1 MTVRRGAAGNAI
13 VMFISS
19 ICNRSTARRKTYY
32 NTKWM
37 WGHRTLQPHIT
48 PHSELCNMKSTVPSP
63 PSLILVKRRNSSP
76 KHSNRGT
83 GGHTPCAVTCR
94 RTLLNN
100 NSQEYIYDT
109 LCWSRQSIQY
119 TLNPLENPYQWRQR
133 SDGASSATALK
144 RTESEIWE
152 QKPALE
158 PHRSR
163 ESLSESHYGRGPDRQ
178 AWTCNVAQCAV
189 HIPHL
194 LVWTLQTDF
203 PKSN

>member
-1 MTVRRGAAGNAI
+1 MARSEQGITLSTDPKGTCCTYRSELTSLPTRARMTVRRGAAGNAI

-119 TLNPLENPYQWRQR
+119 TLNPLENPYQ
-133 SDGASSATALK
+133 
-144 RTESEIWE
+144 
-152 QKPALE
+152 
-158 PHRSR
+158 
-163 ESLSESHYGRGPDRQ
+163 
-178 AWTCNVAQCAV
+178 
-189 HIPHL
+189 
-194 LVWTLQTDF
+194 
-203 PKSN
+203 